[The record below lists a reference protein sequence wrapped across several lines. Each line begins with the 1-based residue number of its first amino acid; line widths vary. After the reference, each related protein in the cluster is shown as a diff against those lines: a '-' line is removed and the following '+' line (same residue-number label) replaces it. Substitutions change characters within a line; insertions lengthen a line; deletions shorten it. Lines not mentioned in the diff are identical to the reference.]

1 MCLSSTNPSIHFLI
15 RQVPHGQK
23 YDKEY
28 VLKELQTL
36 AAPEPL
42 IPHYVKVESSAL
54 CFYVDDIKTAQ
65 ILLNGDRRITL
76 PDGFK
81 MIIRVRNSIP
91 QVQID
96 ANLKEKM
103 KLAMAKRYT
112 AATKALDLTKFHT
125 DVDLKDIFCALF
137 RPTIMLAAVDIIAE
151 NIPDL
156 EALDLSDNKI
166 HLLDHLKCLAK
177 KLPCLKI
184 LHMANNKVS
193 FVRFFF
199 FVLLFQS
206 ISGACVQQKKNIKFF
221 QDNLSKCIG
230 CTTGMSIGGLS
241 VERKSIKGSTTRR
254 NSVYQVSQF

>member
-1 MCLSSTNPSIHFLI
+1 MLSSIPINS
-15 RQVPHGQK
+15 QVPHGQK

-28 VLKELQTL
+28 VLKELQNL
-36 AAPEPL
+36 VAPDSL

-54 CFYVDDIKTAQ
+54 CFYVDDIKIAQ
-65 ILLNGDRRITL
+65 TLLQSDRRVTL

-81 MIIRVRNSIP
+81 MIIRVRNNIP

-137 RPTIMLAAVDIIAE
+137 RPTIMLAAIDIIAE

-177 KLPCLKI
+177 KLPYLKI

-193 FVRFFF
+193 
-199 FVLLFQS
+199 
-206 ISGACVQQKKNIKFF
+206 
-221 QDNLSKCIG
+221 
-230 CTTGMSIGGLS
+230 
-241 VERKSIKGSTTRR
+241 GSELADGRGQFNQR
-254 NSVYQVSQF
+254 NSFSFRR

>member
-1 MCLSSTNPSIHFLI
+1 M
-15 RQVPHGQK
+15 
-23 YDKEY
+23 
-28 VLKELQTL
+28 KELQTL
-36 AAPEPL
+36 VAPDSL

-54 CFYVDDIKTAQ
+54 CFYVDDIKIAQ
-65 ILLNGDRRITL
+65 TLLNGDRRISL

-81 MIIRVRNSIP
+81 MMIRVRNSIP

-112 AATKALDLTKFHT
+112 ATTKALDLTKFHT

-137 RPTIMLAAVDIIAE
+137 RPTIMLAAIDIIAE

-166 HLLDHLKCLAK
+166 HLLDHLKCLAN

-184 LHMANNKVS
+184 LHMANNKVRDFKTAS
-193 FVRFFF
+193 GCKHLKIKNRFQITSPNSLDALKECQLIDLVLKGNPLKERLREETVYIRYHFF
-199 FVLLFQS
+199 SSHF
-206 ISGACVQQKKNIKFF
+206 IH
-221 QDNLSKCIG
+221 D
-230 CTTGMSIGGLS
+230 GG
-241 VERKSIKGSTTRR
+241 
-254 NSVYQVSQF
+254 